1 MWNGSYVRVLGAG
14 TIDLKLTSGKTL
26 WLRNVQYVP
35 TIKKN
40 LVSSSLM
47 CRDKYGNFVGKVYD
61 SGDLFRFSLS
71 TDCNKV
77 VDNIVNVDES
87 IVWHL
92 RLCHVN
98 FGCMIRLANLS
109 LISKF
114 TLVKNSKCH
123 VCVELEQLRKPHL
136 VVEARNLA
144 L

>member
-1 MWNGSYVRVLGAG
+1 
-14 TIDLKLTSGKTL
+14 
-26 WLRNVQYVP
+26 
-35 TIKKN
+35 
-40 LVSSSLM
+40 M

-61 SGDLFRFSLS
+61 SVDLFRFSLS